1 MGSRKTIVRHIVASP
16 RNLRC
21 KRASYLKALFLCRNI
36 FSRWFRTKCQLLT
49 TNRHSSGAVPGTDI
63 SKLSVP
69 GYGGLV
75 GWLGLIRFSSMA
87 EDAAKTSGTVLPTL
101 LNKSSRSSASLRGGS
116 SRTDRSTSIS
126 LTGSPTKPGRSA
138 GGSPTETV
146 SVDCSVRGS
155 LNAISCPQ
163 CACGAVYIS
172 LPRLSCVPFCHSATR
187 HTFVSVKASAG
198 LARERVV
205 KAR

>member
-1 MGSRKTIVRHIVASP
+1 MPDRRGI
-16 RNLRC
+16 
-21 KRASYLKALFLCRNI
+21 
-36 FSRWFRTKCQLLT
+36 
-49 TNRHSSGAVPGTDI
+49 
-63 SKLSVP
+63 
-69 GYGGLV
+69 
-75 GWLGLIRFSSMA
+75 

-205 KAR
+205 KAISAAAVQICDRRPKPATPPPFHPAAEPVADSPSSPGILLDV